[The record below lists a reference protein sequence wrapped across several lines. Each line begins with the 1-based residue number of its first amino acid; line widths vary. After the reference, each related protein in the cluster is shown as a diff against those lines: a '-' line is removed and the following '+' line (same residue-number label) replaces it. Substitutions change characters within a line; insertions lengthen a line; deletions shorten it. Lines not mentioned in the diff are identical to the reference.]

1 MSHILCVGRPD
12 PPTNLELSDPFERT
26 VRLSWVP
33 GNSNHNPITGKTR
46 SQWRNILDPLL
57 SSEMKMIIVF
67 IHYPVITDYLVQFDD
82 DDWLPGK
89 WKNLSLY
96 PGNLNSVILHLI
108 PFTYYQFRV
117 LAINGIGM
125 SRPSRPS
132 MRFQSSGARA
142 FDHSFHRLCK

>member
-1 MSHILCVGRPD
+1 MKTI
-12 PPTNLELSDPFERT
+12 NLSNHRT
-26 VRLSWVP
+26 VVA
-33 GNSNHNPITGKTR
+33 
-46 SQWRNILDPLL
+46 
-57 SSEMKMIIVF
+57 
-67 IHYPVITDYLVQFDD
+67 DYLVQFDD

-89 WKNLSLY
+89 WKNLSMY
-96 PGNLNSVILHLI
+96 PGTLNSVILHLI

-142 FDHSFHRLCK
+142 SDRAFSHLTVRMTDHQMLNNMLMGPTFKHDVLPCMQKNAIMQMTGCQLYL